1 MTREQFLARVK
12 KELVDKAIESETK
25 MVVQKVLDGTI
36 PIDQIREFVDTLS
49 EFSAAAVDSGLRQAE
64 AILDQHLSEL
74 PNTAIEDS
82 PENK

>member
-12 KELVDKAIESETK
+12 KELVDIAIESETK
-25 MVVQKVLDGTI
+25 LVVQKVLDGTI
-36 PIDQIREFVDTLS
+36 PIDQIRDFVDTLS

-82 PENK
+82 PENT